1 MRLLDIL
8 YEIRTLKSSRST
20 IYGLRHNNAS
30 DIKKVLD
37 DINKNFSI
45 NDKIVFMGE
54 GGDSNNIYPPN
65 SEGEI
70 IYSIL
75 KKQFKNIIND
85 SWDGKEFDVAN
96 PNAFVFRVIQSST
109 GLSKQKTLAAIYA
122 AMVGQDVDPSEVSRL
137 ITPEGLKWLSTFDI
151 KNPVNP
157 DAEDKQ
163 LMYDLSFPQDTGQP
177 EQEISL
183 AVTSYNK
190 ERDKNLIR
198 KLKKYE
204 SQGYRVIALV
214 GKDHIDLIGSI

>member
-1 MRLLDIL
+1 ML
-8 YEIRTLKSSRST
+8 SSKQSI
-20 IYGLRHNNAS
+20 IYGLRHNS
-30 DIKKVLD
+30 STDIKKIID
-37 DINKNFSI
+37 HIMKNFSPD
-45 NDKIVFMGE
+45 DKVVFMGE
-54 GGDSNNIYPPN
+54 GGDSNNVYPEG

-70 IYSIL
+70 ILPIVQKY
-75 KKQFKNIIND
+75 FKTVIND
-85 SWDGKEFDVAN
+85 SWDGREFDVTN
-96 PNAFVFRVIQSST
+96 PNAYVFKAIQSST
-109 GLSKQKTLAAIYA
+109 GLSKQKTLASIYA

-137 ITPEGLKWLSTFDI
+137 ITPEGLRWLSTFGI
-151 KNPVNP
+151 KNPMNP

-204 SQGYRVIALV
+204 SQGFKAIALV
-214 GKDHIDLIGSI
+214 GRDHIDLISSI